1 MKLMTIE
8 EMRKMREELGL
19 SLPALSELS
28 EVPLGTVRKVLNGTS
43 KNPRYHTRLKIQQAL
58 LVASIPDITY
68 ELHDSRSP
76 QADDSRSPQADD
88 EPQPAPSVLEEEAAA
103 YNVGSTAAAA
113 STEYDSHGLIKK
125 APGEYTAEDYFN
137 LPDDQRAELIDGNF
151 YDMATPTTI
160 HQAIAGLVH
169 ARILTFIEGKGG
181 SCMPFMSPIGVQLDR
196 DKKTIVEPDV
206 VILCDLKKF
215 RRRVI
220 FGAPDFVLEVLSPST
235 RRKDLTLKLYKYSNA
250 GVREYWI
257 IDPYKSSLLVY
268 DFANNDGMPELM
280 PLSGKRSVGIYGG
293 ELVIDLDEI
302 KSLLDRLNLLDEA
315 IVQTMKKKTKT
326 RRSRSHGSL
335 RDFRTFFFV
344 PVFLFKPGFYSC
356 RFFITKPAL
365 LFLFLLLLLLL
376 QL

>member
-19 SLPALSELS
+19 SLPAVSELS
-28 EVPLGTVRKVLNGTS
+28 QVPLGTVRKVLNGTS

-68 ELHDSRSP
+68 ELHDSH
-76 QADDSRSPQADD
+76 SPQADD
-88 EPQPAPSVLEEEAAA
+88 EPQTHSQLQTSCNLQTGSELQSDNKLRSANKPQPAPSVLEEEAAA

-125 APGEYTAEDYFN
+125 APGEYTVEDYFN
-137 LPDDQRAELIDGNF
+137 LPNDQRAELIDGNF

-160 HQAIAGLVH
+160 HQAIAGLVY

-315 IVQTMKKKTKT
+315 NSADDEEKDEDEKEY
-326 RRSRSHGSL
+326 RN
-335 RDFRTFFFV
+335 
-344 PVFLFKPGFYSC
+344 
-356 RFFITKPAL
+356 
-365 LFLFLLLLLLL
+365 
-376 QL
+376 